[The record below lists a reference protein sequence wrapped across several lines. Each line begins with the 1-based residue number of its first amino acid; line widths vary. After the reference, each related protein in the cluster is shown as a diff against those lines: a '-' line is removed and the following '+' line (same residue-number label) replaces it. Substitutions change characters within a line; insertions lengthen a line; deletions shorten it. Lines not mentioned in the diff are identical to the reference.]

1 MRQNNWDSDSNDS
14 SDSSYNGYDNDQ
26 TYSVWCD
33 YLQEF
38 IEFDSITMPDN
49 VELFNITAIAEYFN
63 QDNKE
68 LTLWFEDNVDILQVI
83 DSVTTGC
90 DVKEVPKLVDI
101 SEKTIN
107 KVVNNWY
114 VNEGVLI
121 EYLLIL
127 RSSLVRVFPSN
138 ARIER
143 TTPSKFCFRYRE
155 KSFPG
160 LLQKLSFISENFS
173 I

>member
-49 VELFNITAIAEYFN
+49 VELFNITTIAEYFN

-121 EYLLIL
+121 EYLRVIDIRFMHELVSQLSYDRVVNSYNDIPSPIL
-127 RSSLVRVFPSN
+127 TDD
-138 ARIER
+138 E
-143 TTPSKFCFRYRE
+143 E
-155 KSFPG
+155 
-160 LLQKLSFISENFS
+160 
-173 I
+173 

>member
-1 MRQNNWDSDSNDS
+1 MRHNNWDSDSNDS

-121 EYLLIL
+121 EYLRVIDI
-127 RSSLVRVFPSN
+127 RFMHELVSQLSYDRVVNSYDDIPSPFLTDDEDD
-138 ARIER
+138 IE
-143 TTPSKFCFRYRE
+143 E
-155 KSFPG
+155 
-160 LLQKLSFISENFS
+160 
-173 I
+173 

>member
-1 MRQNNWDSDSNDS
+1 MRQDSWNSDNSNET
-14 SDSSYNGYDNDQ
+14 YN
-26 TYSVWCD
+26 VWCD

-38 IEFDSITMPDN
+38 IEFDAIIMTDN

-68 LTLWFEDNVDILQVI
+68 LTLWFEDNVDILNII

-90 DVKEVPKLVDI
+90 DVKEVPTLLDI

-121 EYLLIL
+121 EYLRVIDI
-127 RSSLVRVFPSN
+127 RFMHELVSQLSYDRVVNSYDDFPS
-138 ARIER
+138 
-143 TTPSKFCFRYRE
+143 P
-155 KSFPG
+155 
-160 LLQKLSFISENFS
+160 LLTDSE
-173 I
+173 

>member
-1 MRQNNWDSDSNDS
+1 MRHNNWDSDSSDS

-49 VELFNITAIAEYFN
+49 VELFNITTIAEYFN

-90 DVKEVPKLVDI
+90 DVKEIPKLVDI

-121 EYLLIL
+121 EYLRVIDIRFMHELVSQLSYDRVVNSYNDIPSPIL
-127 RSSLVRVFPSN
+127 TDD
-138 ARIER
+138 E
-143 TTPSKFCFRYRE
+143 E
-155 KSFPG
+155 
-160 LLQKLSFISENFS
+160 
-173 I
+173 

>member
-1 MRQNNWDSDSNDS
+1 MRHNNWDSDDS

-49 VELFNITAIAEYFN
+49 VELFNITTIAEYFN

-90 DVKEVPKLVDI
+90 DVKEIPKLVDI

-121 EYLLIL
+121 EYLRVIDIRFMHELVSQLSYDRVVNSYNDIPSPIL
-127 RSSLVRVFPSN
+127 TDD
-138 ARIER
+138 E
-143 TTPSKFCFRYRE
+143 E
-155 KSFPG
+155 
-160 LLQKLSFISENFS
+160 
-173 I
+173 

>member
-1 MRQNNWDSDSNDS
+1 MRHNNWDSSDS

-49 VELFNITAIAEYFN
+49 VELFNITTIAEYFN

-121 EYLLIL
+121 EYLRVIDIRFMHELVSQLSYDRVVNSYNDIPSPIL
-127 RSSLVRVFPSN
+127 TDD
-138 ARIER
+138 E
-143 TTPSKFCFRYRE
+143 E
-155 KSFPG
+155 
-160 LLQKLSFISENFS
+160 
-173 I
+173 

>member
-1 MRQNNWDSDSNDS
+1 MRHNNWDSSDS

-49 VELFNITAIAEYFN
+49 VELFNITTIAEYFN

-90 DVKEVPKLVDI
+90 DVKEIPKLVDI

-121 EYLLIL
+121 EYLRVIDIRFMHELVSQLSYDRVVNSYNDIPSPIL
-127 RSSLVRVFPSN
+127 TDD
-138 ARIER
+138 E
-143 TTPSKFCFRYRE
+143 E
-155 KSFPG
+155 
-160 LLQKLSFISENFS
+160 
-173 I
+173 

>member
-1 MRQNNWDSDSNDS
+1 MRHNSWDNNSDD
-14 SDSSYNGYDNDQ
+14 DSYNGYDNDQ
-26 TYSVWCD
+26 MYSIWCD
-33 YLQEF
+33 FLQEF

-49 VELFNITAIAEYFN
+49 VELFNITTIAEYFN

-68 LTLWFEDNVDILQVI
+68 LRLWFEDNVDILQII

-90 DVKEVPKLVDI
+90 DMIEVPKLVDI

-121 EYLLIL
+121 EYLRVIDIRFMHEVVSQLSYDRVINSYNDIPSPIL
-127 RSSLVRVFPSN
+127 T
-138 ARIER
+138 ED
-143 TTPSKFCFRYRE
+143 E
-155 KSFPG
+155 D
-160 LLQKLSFISENFS
+160 E
-173 I
+173 

>member
-1 MRQNNWDSDSNDS
+1 MRHNNWDSDS

-49 VELFNITAIAEYFN
+49 VELFNITTIAEYFN

-90 DVKEVPKLVDI
+90 DVKEIPKLVDI

-121 EYLLIL
+121 EYLRVIDIRFMHELVSQLSYDRVVNSYNDIPSPIL
-127 RSSLVRVFPSN
+127 TDD
-138 ARIER
+138 E
-143 TTPSKFCFRYRE
+143 E
-155 KSFPG
+155 
-160 LLQKLSFISENFS
+160 
-173 I
+173 